1 MIVIEAQ
8 LWVSI
13 TTIYWI
19 LEIDGVAM
27 LQYYN
32 RETDVRF
39 AIFVSAGRELS

>member
-13 TTIYWI
+13 TTIYWL
-19 LEIDGVAM
+19 LEIDCVSI

-32 RETDVRF
+32 RQTDVRF